1 MTVFARYLSSSDNLA
16 PAAGRMNN
24 KSAENPAN
32 VIIRL
37 ANVYKRVAPLISMF
51 CSRILCE
58 LPLQRTAVHQIPWQK
73 SPQMLLQSDVDS
85 ETTAKTLAQCG
96 PDDYSRTVA
105 GYFLSFESPS
115 SLNTKSIVEKNS
127 STRPLP
133 RETPGNLWIVPQG
146 NVMFQKF

>member
-1 MTVFARYLSSSDNLA
+1 MTVFARYLSSSDNFA

-32 VIIRL
+32 VIIRP

-73 SPQMLLQSDVDS
+73 SPQIIWKVTHTAYCLQPTLWHFARRDASDDLEGQPARSGRAPRV
-85 ETTAKTLAQCG
+85 Q
-96 PDDYSRTVA
+96 
-105 GYFLSFESPS
+105 
-115 SLNTKSIVEKNS
+115 
-127 STRPLP
+127 RP
-133 RETPGNLWIVPQG
+133 
-146 NVMFQKF
+146 